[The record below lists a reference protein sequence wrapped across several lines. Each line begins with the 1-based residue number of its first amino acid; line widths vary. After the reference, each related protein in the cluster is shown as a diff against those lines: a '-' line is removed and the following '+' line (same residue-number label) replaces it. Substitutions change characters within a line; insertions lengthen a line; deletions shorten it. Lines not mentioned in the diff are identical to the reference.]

1 MRIFQPIVTSS
12 LNVQD
17 TVTAVAF
24 SGSLYGTASWAIS
37 SSHAI
42 NAINAESS
50 SNFTVTSTLHI
61 TDTATRVQSALS
73 TIVGSNNIYST
84 PTGSYTAFFGKYTI
98 YNGTNARAGEFIA
111 VWNDALPATYT
122 DVSTTDVGNTSD
134 ITLTA
139 TLVGNDIQVNADA
152 LSSGWT
158 VKMLGTFI

>member
-12 LNVQD
+12 LSVQD

-24 SGSLYGTASWAIS
+24 SGSLYGTSSWAVS

-42 NAINAESS
+42 NATNAESS
-50 SNFTVTSTLHI
+50 SNFTVTNTLRIDGSATNIQST
-61 TDTATRVQSALS
+61 LS

-84 PTGSYTAFFGKYTI
+84 PTGSFTAFFGKYTI
-98 YNGTNARAGEFIA
+98 YKSTNARAGEFIT
-111 VWNDALPATYT
+111 VWNDSLPVTYT
-122 DVSTTDVGNTSD
+122 DVSTTDIGNTSD
-134 ITLTA
+134 ISFTSALI
-139 TLVGNDIQVNADA
+139 GNDIQVNADA

>member
-24 SGSLYGTASWAIS
+24 SGSLYGTASWAHS
-37 SSHAI
+37 SSNAI
-42 NAINAESS
+42 NAINAQSS
-50 SNFTVTSTLHI
+50 SNFTVTNTLHVAN
-61 TDTATRVQSALS
+61 TATNVQSALS
-73 TIVGSNNIYST
+73 TVVGSNNIYNT

-98 YNGTNARAGEFIA
+98 HKSTNARAGEFIA
-111 VWNDALPATYT
+111 VWNDALPAVYT
-122 DVSTTDVGNTSD
+122 DTSTTDIGNTAD
-134 ITLTA
+134 ISFAA
-139 TLVGNDIQVNADA
+139 TLVGSDIQVNANA